1 VTPRA
6 IPLVALVTV
15 LSAGCNGRSAKNQPK
30 AAAPTATHEHSSGS
44 EHHFPDPQ
52 TYAHRLDD
60 PARDQWQRPQ
70 EVLALLE
77 CRPGM
82 TAVDLGAGTGY
93 FIGALSEAVGPEGYV
108 LALDTERSM
117 VDALVERI
125 EQEKLRNVR
134 PDLVGPDEPALPP
147 RSVDRI
153 LIVNTWHHISERVRY
168 AQKLLAALRP
178 GGLLLIVDFT
188 IASPEGPPPRMRL
201 TYDTVVQELEAARF
215 RAEVVEESLPY
226 QYVVAGRVP

>member
-1 VTPRA
+1 MTPRA
-6 IPLVALVTV
+6 TPLVALVTV
-15 LSAGCNGRSAKNQPK
+15 LSVGCNGRSAKNQPEV
-30 AAAPTATHEHSSGS
+30 AAPVATHEHSSGA

-60 PARDQWQRPQ
+60 PARADWQRPE
-70 EVLALLE
+70 EVVELLE

-82 TAVDLGAGTGY
+82 TAVDVGAGTGY
-93 FIGALSEAVGPEGYV
+93 FIGALSGAVGPQGRV

-117 VDALVERI
+117 VDAMVERI
-125 EQEKLRNVR
+125 GREQLRNVR
-134 PDLVGPDEPALPP
+134 PDLVGPDDPALPP
-147 RSVDRI
+147 RSVDRV

-168 AQKLLAALRP
+168 AEKLLAALRP

-188 IASPEGPPPRMRL
+188 IASPEGPPPQMRL
-201 TYDTVVQELEAARF
+201 THDTVVQELQAAGF
-215 RAEVVEESLPY
+215 RAKAVEESLPY